1 MWARSAPVCPGVRA
15 PESLIPRQ
23 IGFSVTILAETQ
35 QAATG
40 GGSAWF
46 LPVMLLAMVLL
57 LWLPMRRQKKAQA
70 EMKTKQASMGP
81 GTQVMT
87 SFGLFGTLREMDRE
101 NNKAVLEIA
110 PGQLVTVHSQTVTTV
125 VDETPETEAAEH
137 HAAQLPAEGSTTA
150 HAGQDVAGTQG
161 TAAEHDAP
169 IHDAPSHGTV
179 TDGSAPSVD
188 GVDRPEPGNGTDPR
202 GRGENGNPTI

>member
-110 PGQLVTVHSQTVTTV
+110 PGR
-125 VDETPETEAAEH
+125 AAEQALTDQEGFGDRLH
-137 HAAQLPAEGSTTA
+137 GLGLLPHRNGQGGQAHRAAVELA
-150 HAGQDVAGTQG
+150 HQ
-161 TAAEHDAP
+161 
-169 IHDAPSHGTV
+169 
-179 TDGSAPSVD
+179 
-188 GVDRPEPGNGTDPR
+188 R
-202 GRGENGNPTI
+202 